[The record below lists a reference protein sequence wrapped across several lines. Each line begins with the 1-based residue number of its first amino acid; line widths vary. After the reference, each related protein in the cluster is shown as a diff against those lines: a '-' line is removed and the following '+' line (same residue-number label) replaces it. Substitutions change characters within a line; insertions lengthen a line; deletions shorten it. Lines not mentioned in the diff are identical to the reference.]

1 MVTVREQKEL
11 HIRSKASAADALRTA
26 LRRIIDEAKGGGH
39 THIIVDDIKKLQNAW
54 EVNVKTVFTSGKRR
68 HPEEE
73 VGIPRGRKVFHH
85 DFRHGKTR
93 KDEEEEEDEKK
104 RALDEK
110 YRKDMEAHYAELDT
124 IEQQRKHEA
133 EVNAE
138 AFNLYMDLETEHV
151 FHEVEQEFNFAYVH
165 FLEGTLW
172 EEAKRDFPEVDFY
185 MASQRDIV
193 EAPGDPE
200 VVYTYPKAEPRI
212 SRELEPEDNME
223 E

>member
-1 MVTVREQKEL
+1 MVMAKAHEEL
-11 HIRSKASAADALRTA
+11 QIRSKTSAADALRAA
-26 LRRIIDEAKGGGH
+26 LRRVIDEAKAPGH

-54 EVNVKTVFTSGKRR
+54 EVNLKTVFTSGKRR

-85 DFRHGKTR
+85 DFRHGKN
-93 KDEEEEEDEKK
+93 KKAEEEEEDEKK

-110 YRKDMEAHYAELDT
+110 YRKDMEAYYAELDR
-124 IEQQRKHEA
+124 IEHDRKHEA
-133 EVNAE
+133 EINAE
-138 AFNLYMDLETEHV
+138 SFNLYMNLEIEHI
-151 FHEVEQEFNFAYVH
+151 FREVEHEFNFAYVH

-185 MASQRDIV
+185 MASQREIV
-193 EAPGDPE
+193 EKPDNPQ
-200 VVYTYPKAEPRI
+200 VVYTYPKAEPRM